1 MMVYILLIS
10 AGAGVGAVL
19 RFSLSSWFTS
29 TLGQSFPYGTLFVNI
44 SGSMAIGAL
53 FVFMAGKPLFEEIWK
68 PLLFIGLLGGF
79 TTFSAFAIETL
90 RLIENGNLLLAMAN
104 ILGNVFLCVSAC
116 WVGCQGAKIF
126 VD

>member
-1 MMVYILLIS
+1 MVNILLIS
-10 AGAGVGAVL
+10 LGAGVGAVF

-29 TLGQSFPYGTLFVNI
+29 TLGESFPYGTLFVNL

-53 FVFMAGKPLFEEIWK
+53 FVFLAGKPLFDEIWK

-90 RLIENGNLLLAMAN
+90 RLVENGNLLQAIAN
-104 ILGNVFLCVSAC
+104 VLGNVFLCVSGC
-116 WVGCQGAKIF
+116 WLGCQGAKIF
-126 VD
+126 VE